1 MPAAI
6 HDESGLQAYTEE
18 TLQELEALL
27 NGSLEKLE
35 RSDAFVDVTLVDEET
50 IHNLNRDYRGVDA
63 VTDVLSFAQEE
74 ASDEPGYTREADEPA
89 LLGDIL
95 ICVKRALDQAEEYG
109 HSTRRELGY
118 LAIHGLL
125 HLVGYD
131 HDTAE
136 KQQIMREQEEALLG
150 PNWGK

>member
-95 ICVKRALDQAEEYG
+95 ICVKRALDQIG
-109 HSTRRELGY
+109 RIRPLDSQGTRLSCHSRFTPFGRLR
-118 LAIHGLL
+118 
-125 HLVGYD
+125 
-131 HDTAE
+131 
-136 KQQIMREQEEALLG
+136 
-150 PNWGK
+150 P

>member
-6 HDESGLQAYTEE
+6 HDESGLEAYTEE

-74 ASDEPGYTREADEPA
+74 DSDEPGYTREADEPT

-95 ICVKRALDQAEEYG
+95 ICVKRALDQAAEYG

-136 KQQIMREQEEALLG
+136 KQQIMREQEETLLG

>member
-6 HDESGLQAYTEE
+6 HDQSDLQAFNEE
-18 TLQELEALL
+18 TL
-27 NGSLEKLE
+27 SKLE
-35 RSDAFVDVTLVDEET
+35 SLINKGLETLGRSEAVVDVTLVDEAT
-50 IHNLNRDYRGVDA
+50 IQNLNRDYRGIDA

-74 ASDEPGYTREADEPA
+74 ASEEPGYIHGEDEPA
-89 LLGDIL
+89 LLGDIV
-95 ICVKRALDQAEEYG
+95 ICVKRALSQAEEYG

-131 HDTAE
+131 HDTPE
-136 KQQIMREQEEALLG
+136 KQQIMREQEESLLG
-150 PNWGK
+150 PDWGK